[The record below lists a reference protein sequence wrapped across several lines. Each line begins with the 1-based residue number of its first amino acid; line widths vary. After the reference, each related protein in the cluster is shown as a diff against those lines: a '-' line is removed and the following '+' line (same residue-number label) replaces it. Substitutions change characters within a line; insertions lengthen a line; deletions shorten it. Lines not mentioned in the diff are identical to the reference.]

1 MKIQR
6 LPILAALALTLV
18 STASASACTTFC
30 LRDEGR
36 IVFGKNYD
44 WNVGDGMLVVNK
56 RGVARTADAGG
67 DPKPARWESKYG
79 SVTFNQYGRDFP
91 SGGINEAGLTIELMW
106 LDGSRYP
113 ASDARPAVDVLQW
126 IQYQLDNHATVA
138 EVLASEKGLR
148 IASQTP
154 IHYLVADR
162 KGQVATVEFLNGR
175 MVAHTGKD
183 LPVAALANSTYS
195 ESVAYARKQG
205 EDVPAGIGSL
215 PRFTRAASRV
225 RTFDAK
231 DADPVAYAFETLDQ
245 VVQPGHTQ
253 WSIVY
258 EVDRG
263 RVHFRT
269 RDQRKIRSLDLKAVD
284 FSCATPVRVLD
295 LDADVQGDVA
305 KRLIPYTRDLNREL
319 VTASFRKTPFLAQMP
334 EAELERVARYPESD
348 VCRR

>member
-1 MKIQR
+1 MKIR
-6 LPILAALALTLV
+6 CLPILAALVLTL
-18 STASASACTTFC
+18 ASALPAPACTTFC
-30 LRDEGR
+30 LRNEGR

-56 RGVARTADAGG
+56 RGVARTADANG
-67 DPKPARWESKYG
+67 DPRPARWESKHG

-106 LDGSRYP
+106 LEGSRYP
-113 ASDARPAVDVLQW
+113 AADARPAVDVLQW

-148 IASQTP
+148 INSQTP

-183 LPVAALANSTYS
+183 LPMAALANSTYA
-195 ESVAYARKQG
+195 ESLTYARKQG
-205 EDVPAGIGSL
+205 GDVPAGIGSL
-215 PRFTRAASRV
+215 NRFARAARRV
-225 RTFDAK
+225 GAFEAK
-231 DADPVAYAFETLDQ
+231 GADPVAYAFETLDQ
-245 VVQPGHTQ
+245 VAQPGYTQ

-269 RDQRKIRSLDLKAVD
+269 RDQRKIRSLDLKTVD
-284 FSCATPVRVLD
+284 FSCSTPVRVLD

-305 KRLIPYTRDLNREL
+305 KLLVPYTRDLNREL

-334 EAELERVARYPESD
+334 DAELERVARYPESD

>member
-1 MKIQR
+1 MTRR
-6 LPILAALALTLV
+6 LPTLAALVLTL
-18 STASASACTTFC
+18 ASAGPAPACTTFC

-67 DPKPARWESKYG
+67 DPKPASWVSKYG

-106 LDGSRYP
+106 MEGSRYP
-113 ASDARPAVDVLQW
+113 AVDARPAVDVLQW
-126 IQYQLDNHATVA
+126 IQYQLDSHASVA

-148 IASQTP
+148 ITSQVP
-154 IHYLVADR
+154 LHYLVADR

-175 MVAHTGKD
+175 MVAHAGKD
-183 LPVAALANSTYS
+183 LPMAALANSTYD
-195 ESVAYARKQG
+195 ESLAFARKQG
-205 EDVPAGIGSL
+205 DDVPGGIGSL
-215 PRFTRAASRV
+215 TRFARAAKRV
-225 RTFDAK
+225 RTFDASGGM
-231 DADPVAYAFETLDQ
+231 DPVAYAFETLDQ
-245 VVQPGHTQ
+245 VAQPGFTQ

-269 RDQRKIRSLDLKAVD
+269 RDQRKIRSLDLKTVD
-284 FSCATPVRVLD
+284 FACSTPVRVLD
-295 LDADVQGDVA
+295 LDADIQGDVA
-305 KRLIPYTRDLNREL
+305 KRLVPYTRDLNRDL

-334 EAELERVARYPESD
+334 EVELERVVRYPESD
-348 VCRR
+348 SCRR